1 MEESFGKNRGF
12 LTVLRNVQL
21 ALSQGNFPDVNFK
34 PLQMICLE
42 YLLNVGDVIGVLP
55 TGYGKS
61 MLFHL
66 LPHFIPVKSSKNIV
80 IVVCPLNAIIDDQLR
95 VLERRGISAG

>member
-12 LTVLRNVQL
+12 LTVLRNV
-21 ALSQGNFPDVNFK
+21 NFK
-34 PLQMICLE
+34 SLQMICLE
-42 YLLNVGDVIGVLP
+42 YLLNAGDVIGVLP

-66 LPHFIPVKSSKNIV
+66 LPYFIPVKSSRNIV
-80 IVVCPLNAIIDDQLR
+80 LCPLNAIIDDNR
-95 VLERRGISAG
+95 TIIFIIVL